1 MPLNNFGSIC
11 NFAEAMENLMATF
24 YEGAAAN
31 PACTAMADR
40 FQRFAKDSRRHVQT
54 LQRTRRENV
63 TEMIL
68 EPIQD
73 FRRAPYAME
82 FLDPAERAA
91 QDILADARRLE
102 ETAEAF
108 YRTAMEKIRALPEA
122 ARAMKTIG
130 KKHTAHRQ
138 ELATPS

>member
-11 NFAEAMENLMATF
+11 NFAEAMENLILTF
-24 YEGAAAN
+24 YESAAAN
-31 PACTAMADR
+31 PACADAADR
-40 FQRFAKDSRRHVQT
+40 YRQFAGDSRKHIQT

-73 FRRAPYAME
+73 FHRAPYTLGYA
-82 FLDPAERAA
+82 DPADRAPE
-91 QDILADARRLE
+91 DIQADARRIE

-108 YRTAMEKIRALPEA
+108 YQAAMEKIRALPEV
-122 ARAMKTIG
+122 ARALKTIG
-130 KKHTAHRQ
+130 KKHSAHCRQ
-138 ELATPS
+138 LAENA

>member
-11 NFAEAMENLMATF
+11 NFAEAMENLIMTF
-24 YEGAAAN
+24 YESAAAN
-31 PACTAMADR
+31 PACAEAADR
-40 FQRFAKDSRRHVQT
+40 YRQYAKDSRKHIQT

-73 FRRAPYAME
+73 FYRAPYKLEYA
-82 FLDPAERAA
+82 DPADRTSEEVHV
-91 QDILADARRLE
+91 DARRLE

-108 YRTAMEKIRALPEA
+108 YQTAMGKIRALPEV
-122 ARAMKTIG
+122 ARALKTIG
-130 KKHTAHRQ
+130 KKHTAHCRQ
-138 ELATPS
+138 LAEND